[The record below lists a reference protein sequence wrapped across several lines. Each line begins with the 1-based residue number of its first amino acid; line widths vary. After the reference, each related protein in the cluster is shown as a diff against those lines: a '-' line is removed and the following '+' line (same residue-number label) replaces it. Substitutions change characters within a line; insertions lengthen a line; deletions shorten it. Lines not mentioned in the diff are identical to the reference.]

1 MQCNDYLPCLSIIF
15 GRKRA
20 LAVSCTVDNAVFI
33 VLVVDR
39 REFLRYD
46 NEINRKS
53 TIYQE

>member
-1 MQCNDYLPCLSIIF
+1 
-15 GRKRA
+15 
-20 LAVSCTVDNAVFI
+20 LAKKGLWQYPVQAMIVDNAVFI
-33 VLVVDR
+33 ALVVDS